1 MMGDF
6 AMSSLVDNILLMNW
20 IELGDAFRLGL
31 TVAKM
36 RSNPNT
42 RSTHECEI
50 LDGQGLRVS
59 APASRPEGSPVFQ
72 LSEPDLARAGAA
84 YGPRRRVDAEW
95 VEPTIRSS
103 TSPCGSPPWRN
114 TAR

>member
-50 LDGQGLRVS
+50 LDGQGLRVYGQIPGPRAHPFS
-59 APASRPEGSPVFQ
+59 SYQNLIF
-72 LSEPDLARAGAA
+72 ARAGAA
-84 YGPRRRVDAEW
+84 SW
-95 VEPTIRSS
+95 
-103 TSPCGSPPWRN
+103 
-114 TAR
+114 TATPSRC

>member
-1 MMGDF
+1 
-6 AMSSLVDNILLMNW
+6 MNW

-50 LDGQGLRVS
+50 LDGQGLRVLPRQIP
-59 APASRPEGSPVFQ
+59 APKPHPFASYQNLISRAPV
-72 LSEPDLARAGAA
+72 RN
-84 YGPRRRVDAEW
+84 
-95 VEPTIRSS
+95 VER
-103 TSPCGSPPWRN
+103 GEN
-114 TAR
+114 

>member
-20 IELGDAFRLGL
+20 IEMGDAFRLGL

-36 RSNPNT
+36 RANPNT

-50 LDGQGLRVS
+50 LDGQGLRVLPRRIPGPTVHPFAS
-59 APASRPEGSPVFQ
+59 YQNLISRAPA
-72 LSEPDLARAGAA
+72 
-84 YGPRRRVDAEW
+84 RRVDRDAE
-95 VEPTIRSS
+95 
-103 TSPCGSPPWRN
+103 
-114 TAR
+114 